1 MAVPV
6 AMHAIRIYMQYA
18 SHEYIA
24 VDIVPQTGPSYFDS
38 VHSTP
43 SALAEGVDLAEGVE
57 YTLSE

>member
-6 AMHAIRIYMQYA
+6 AMHAIRIY
-18 SHEYIA
+18 EYI
-24 VDIVPQTGPSYFDS
+24 VDIVPQTGPYYFDS

-57 YTLSE
+57 CTLSE